1 MITSIDSNCNDKNI
15 ELHKRKII
23 PDFIVPKGLVV
34 GKCTFDIREKK
45 KHRLPS
51 I

>member
-1 MITSIDSNCNDKNI
+1 MITSIDSNCNDKSI
-15 ELHKRKII
+15 ELHKREII

-34 GKCTFDIREKK
+34 GKCTIDIREKK